1 MATELANLA
10 LNYDSKEAFLAAE
23 YKITVAEKL
32 IEQTGYRRKIR
43 NQNF

>member
-23 YKITVAEKL
+23 YKGLLLLK
-32 IEQTGYRRKIR
+32 
-43 NQNF
+43 N